1 MVKNDI
7 NNKILD
13 LCMHQQIQESLNF
26 IKIIEIQIKYNTDR
40 LELLKLNKPLW
51 FQKRKLYEYETEK
64 KDLELKLKNN
74 YKQLEDELVMIDK
87 LQSNINN

>member
-1 MVKNDI
+1 MERSCGKWV
-7 NNKILD
+7 
-13 LCMHQQIQESLNF
+13 NF
-26 IKIIEIQIKYNTDR
+26 IKIIEIKIKYNTDR

-87 LQSNINN
+87 LQNNINS

>member
-87 LQSNINN
+87 LQNNINS